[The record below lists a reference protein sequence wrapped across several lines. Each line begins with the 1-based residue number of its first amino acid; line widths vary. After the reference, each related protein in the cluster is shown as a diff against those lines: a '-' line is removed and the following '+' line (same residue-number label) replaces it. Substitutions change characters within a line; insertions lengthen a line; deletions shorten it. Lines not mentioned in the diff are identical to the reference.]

1 MIVEASDVIDT
12 DRMRHAICRH
22 KTKRSR
28 HGCRRI
34 SDVIPRARHAK
45 TVLMQG
51 EKLLHRRI
59 APPLYPAL
67 QHTDSMITQWQRLIS
82 HMLEGQRPITV
93 ENIFAV
99 KIMLMSMDVDICRM
113 GILRCVREQYVDPL
127 QRHHHLIDDECKS
140 CV

>member
-1 MIVEASDVIDT
+1 MII
-12 DRMRHAICRH
+12 
-22 KTKRSR
+22 
-28 HGCRRI
+28 
-34 SDVIPRARHAK
+34 
-45 TVLMQG
+45 
-51 EKLLHRRI
+51 
-59 APPLYPAL
+59 
-67 QHTDSMITQWQRLIS
+67 QWQRLIS

-113 GILRCVREQYVDPL
+113 GILRRVREQYVDPL